1 MHPAVQEWLVLQG
14 QYEAYERPALGL
26 KLGAVLVL
34 LLGFFSVLPASL
46 SLALQLALVSVLWLQ
61 EGILR
66 TFQARL
72 GARLEYL
79 EQGLGQGSLAETDA
93 CQLHTTWRQSRPGTL
108 VLVGEYLRSALRPT
122 VAYPYPVLMA
132 LALWLG

>member
-1 MHPAVQEWLVLQG
+1 MHPATQEWLALQG
-14 QYEAYERPALGL
+14 QFEAYERPALGL
-26 KLGAVLVL
+26 KLAAVLVL
-34 LLGFFSVLPASL
+34 LLGFIAPFSQSVPLGA
-46 SLALQLALVSVLWLQ
+46 QLALIGVLWLQ

-72 GARLEYL
+72 GARLEHL
-79 EQGLGQGSLAETDA
+79 EQGMGEGTLTEADV
-93 CQLHTTWRQSRPGTL
+93 CQLHTAWRQSRPGTL
-108 VLVGEYLRSALRPT
+108 GLVGEYLRSALRPT